1 MREVPSTH
9 LEGLTRY
16 AEPAEAMVRGNE
28 VTLFLPPT
36 GMSTGNLTGKSLPVK
51 LPGVFPVGMGN
62 PPRGGSTYQR
72 AAERIWS
79 TASTYAIC
87 AINSAKCASIMNISR
102 NT

>member
-1 MREVPSTH
+1 MREVPPTKKR

-36 GMSTGNLTGKSLPVK
+36 GMSTENLTGKSLPVK

-62 PPRGGSTYQR
+62 PPRTVQLINAPRSAYGARLQHMQYVLSTL
-72 AAERIWS
+72 
-79 TASTYAIC
+79 
-87 AINSAKCASIMNISR
+87 R
-102 NT
+102 NVPQ